1 MPADNP
7 QVGETWEWNDPMQ
20 GRNVRAVVI
29 ALGTDGLRLMA
40 RTGKRTALP
49 LRSFIQMWRFYAP
62 EPEPHLCSHDGCE
75 NIAFFRNYAEDWICQ
90 EHVPFNTSV
99 ALPTET
105 VVSEDLRQL
114 ECPECESAQVEQGD
128 LVSNQSRE
136 RTYQHQ
142 SCRNCNAS
150 WFLVPGRG
158 ADTDGL
164 HFAEDLPLLAAR
176 FTSVQ
181 IRLGFL
187 ARRSLARAIGMRSA
201 NHLGGYTLMTN
212 NQFGDNTALVIQ
224 PGRDP
229 SLMQQQP
236 PNLSEINVELGSTW
250 RLRASGYTVTV
261 ISTDPDSITIRMSS
275 SIRTGVH
282 LPHFNSEGTFVL
294 SRQDFFRD
302 YEYTRAPLPEIVRE
316 TIQAS
321 LGSDENDVQAGSV
334 WRRRRNDNRVLL
346 CRVEHVTTEGFVS
359 YNVFHNPSNLS
370 VNSLGDGKPPLM
382 EVDQFLD
389 HWDRVKSD
397 GAAMDATNNEPN
409 EGTFWRHIENRQVVR
424 IGSASVTQRMNNQ
437 VVFVTLE
444 KDQSSAAS
452 VTFQRLYREMPF
464 PPTKTPWYKDGT
476 IFEVASMEGAGD
488 YRNIKTI
495 LSWTDGEKQIPF
507 FELLE
512 DYDPIAFEDESM
524 IEKRMQAGSTWIS
537 KNDNTPVTVRDIGT
551 VRDLEFIRF
560 KIPNEVEPSL
570 LPIEDFLNL
579 FEFQEV
585 VSPAIL
591 GEEWSFM
598 DRAVYRVKEIFLRRR
613 TLLFERSDGK
623 SDDIIEVPFSH
634 LEGKYRKIERKSA
647 FTLLDDDWDD
657 D

>member
-1 MPADNP
+1 
-7 QVGETWEWNDPMQ
+7 
-20 GRNVRAVVI
+20 
-29 ALGTDGLRLMA
+29 
-40 RTGKRTALP
+40 
-49 LRSFIQMWRFYAP
+49 MWRFYAA
-62 EPEPHLCSHDGCE
+62 EPEPHLCSHDDCE
-75 NIAFFRNYAEDWICQ
+75 NIAFFRNYAEAWICQ
-90 EHVPFNTSV
+90 DHVPFNTSV
-99 ALPTET
+99 ALPNET
-105 VVSEDLRQL
+105 VRSEDLRHL
-114 ECPECESAQVEQGD
+114 ECPECESTQVEQGD
-128 LVSNQSRE
+128 LVPNQTRE

-142 SCRNCNAS
+142 SCRSCNAS

-164 HFAEDLPLLAAR
+164 HFAEDLPLLASR

-229 SLMQQQP
+229 SLVQQQP
-236 PNLSEINVELGSTW
+236 PNLSEINVEIGSTW

-261 ISTDPDSITIRMSS
+261 ITTDADSVTVRTAVMSRS
-275 SIRTGVH
+275 PF
-282 LPHFNSEGTFVL
+282 LPSAPEGTFVL

-321 LGSDENDVQAGSV
+321 LGTDENNVQAGSV

-346 CRVEHVTTEGFVS
+346 CRVEHVTQEGFVS

-389 HWDRVKSD
+389 HWDRVRSD
-397 GAAMDATNNEPN
+397 GAAMDAINNEPN

-424 IGSASVTQRMNNQ
+424 IGAASVTQRMNHQ

-444 KDQSSAAS
+444 KDQGTSPS

-488 YRNIKTI
+488 YRNIKVI
-495 LSWTDGEKQIPF
+495 LSWEDGEKQIPF

-524 IEKRMQAGSTWIS
+524 IEKRMQAGSEWAHRGTHNI
-537 KNDNTPVTVRDIGT
+537 VMVRDIGT

-560 KIPNEVEPSL
+560 KASNEAELSL

-579 FEFQEV
+579 YEFQEV
-585 VSPAIL
+585 VSPATT
-591 GEEWSFM
+591 GEEWGFM

-623 SDDIIEVPFSH
+623 SDDTIEVPFNR
-634 LEGKYRKIERKSA
+634 LAGKYRKIERKSA
-647 FTLLDDDWDD
+647 FTLLDDDWEDD
-657 D
+657 